1 MFWLH
6 VCVCITCAFGAC
18 GAQKKASELPEPPE
32 PPMVVKPS
40 VGARN

>member
-18 GAQKKASELPEPPE
+18 GGQKKASELPELE

-40 VGARN
+40 VGAGN